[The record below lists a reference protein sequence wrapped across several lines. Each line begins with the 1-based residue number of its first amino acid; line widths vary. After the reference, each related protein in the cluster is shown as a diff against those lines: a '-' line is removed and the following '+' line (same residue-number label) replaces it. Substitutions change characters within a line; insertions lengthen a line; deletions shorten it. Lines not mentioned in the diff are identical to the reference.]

1 MELDFTAIQ
10 NLAEEKKPPTEPPR
24 ASQSKEGKAA
34 APAPDLGGRA
44 VYKLGQEQRDREKAR
59 EAYKAYQENIKRA
72 GDLRSAISCGL
83 RRGEDLAEILLRA
96 LECIS
101 RMTGDS
107 FFLEQGKADLLT
119 VYGLG
124 LRQPA
129 AVQIQLKEAK
139 TRLAMLT
146 RPELTEELTDA
157 DARQRIERAADAHRK
172 RIAALERELA
182 AALE

>member
-10 NLAEEKKPPTEPPR
+10 NLTETQKPPTEPPR
-24 ASQSKEGKAA
+24 ASQGEEPKTD
-34 APAPDLGGRA
+34 APAPDLGKKA
-44 VYKLGQEQRDREKAR
+44 LYTLGKEQRDRSRAR
-59 EAYKAYQENIKRA
+59 EAYSAYQENIKRA

-83 RRGEDLAEILLRA
+83 RSGEDLAEILLRA

-129 AVQIQLKEAK
+129 AVQIQLEEARA
-139 TRLAMLT
+139 RLAMLT

-182 AALE
+182 AARE